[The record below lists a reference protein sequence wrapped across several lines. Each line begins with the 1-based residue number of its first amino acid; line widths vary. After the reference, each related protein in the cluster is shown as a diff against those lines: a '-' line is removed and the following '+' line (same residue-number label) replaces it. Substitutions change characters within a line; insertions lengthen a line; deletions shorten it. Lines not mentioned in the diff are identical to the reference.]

1 MQARPIFHCPL
12 DRTLMSTPSSAS
24 ASERLGDIVLDQ
36 ILPDVGASP
45 RGVKRPYTS
54 ITSSSLQVHHTV
66 PMIIPGNKVHHFK
79 TGREG
84 TVVKML
90 DNGWQMT
97 IEFDKWN
104 QAGMPDGAIE
114 VRRVSAFNLGSAW
127 ALRRHYGGQCAL
139 CRRCA

>member
-1 MQARPIFHCPL
+1 MEDAPSHVHAYSVTFSLKILYPACDLCNTLGSTMSHAISKCYGSPQWQ
-12 DRTLMSTPSSAS
+12 DRSGS
-24 ASERLGDIVLDQ
+24 G
-36 ILPDVGASP
+36 
-45 RGVKRPYTS
+45 
-54 ITSSSLQVHHTV
+54 SSLQVHHTLL
-66 PMIIPGNKVHHFK
+66 MIIPGNKVHHFK

>member
-54 ITSSSLQVHHTV
+54 ITSSSLGTI
-66 PMIIPGNKVHHFK
+66 PGYMIIPGNKVHHFK